1 MGIFNYKGENVE
13 IVECPRDAMQGIKQF
28 IPTGIKIKYITKL
41 LSGGFDVL
49 DCGSFVSPAA
59 VPQMADT
66 AEVIDAISKIETS
79 TELLVIVA
87 NERGAIRAA
96 AYPKI
101 KYLGYPFSISETF
114 QRRNTNQS
122 RQDAF
127 LQLAKV
133 QEIALAS
140 NKQVVAYISMA
151 FGNPYGDE
159 HTNEMIIEWAEKI
172 AGLGIRVISLAD
184 TTGLATP
191 EQIEKTYLKLIPHLP
206 LVKIGGHFHAT
217 LADSTSKIE
226 AALRGGCRR
235 LDGAILGFGGCPFA
249 KDELVGNVPTELLV
263 EKLGQKIG
271 RDLLE
276 EAAKTYGSF

>member
-13 IVECPRDAMQGIKQF
+13 VVECPRDAMQGIKQF
-28 IPTGIKIKYITKL
+28 IPTEIKIKYITKL
-41 LSGGFDVL
+41 LSEGFDVL

-159 HTNEMIIEWAEKI
+159 HTNEMIREWTEKI

-191 EQIEKTYLKLIPHLP
+191 EQIQKTYTKLISHLP
-206 LVKIGGHFHAT
+206 HVKIGGHFHAT
-217 LADSTSKIE
+217 LADSSSKIE
-226 AALRGGCRR
+226 AALRAGCRR

-276 EAAKTYGSF
+276 EAAKTYSSF

>member
-206 LVKIGGHFHAT
+206 HVKIGGHFHAT

-226 AALRGGCRR
+226 AALRAGCRR